1 MSGCECFTDIAE
13 YGRRKLEFLRR
24 LSDFANGTP
33 SHDTLSTV
41 FRAPGPEAFARWVAE
56 PVGDLGGRTVA
67 VDGKSMRGS
76 KAGGVAPLHM
86 ISAWCDGQRLVL
98 GQRPSASKGNGIGDI
113 PELLELLQLEGAI
126 VTIDAMGCPRAI
138 AEKIRDRG
146 ADYTLA
152 LKANQGTLH
161 EDVMVWFGERE
172 HESAGRYRTVD
183 GDRGRIRT
191 RAHSQCADIGWPRGR
206 HSGREGPASI
216 GRVVSTRKTGGET
229 TVETRYL
236 IPSLPP
242 GGGRFAHAVRPH
254 RGTGCTGCQP

>member
-1 MSGCECFTDIAE
+1 MSDLEDPRQQSKVVYPLHEILLLCLCGVISGCESFTDIAE

-41 FRAPGPEAFARWVAE
+41 FRALDPEAFGEAFARWAAE
-56 PVGDLGGRTVA
+56 AVGDLGGRTVA
-67 VDGKSMRGS
+67 VDGKTMRGS
-76 KAGGVAPLHM
+76 KAGGVAPVHM
-86 ISAWCDGQRLVL
+86 ISAWCDSQRLVL
-98 GQRPSASKGNGIGDI
+98 GQRPSASKGNGIKDI

-126 VTIDAMGCPRAI
+126 VTIDAMGCQRAI

-172 HESAGRYRTVD
+172 HGNVERYRTVD
-183 GDRGRIRT
+183 GDRGRT
-191 RAHSQCADIGWPRGR
+191 
-206 HSGREGPASI
+206 
-216 GRVVSTRKTGGET
+216 GRVSTASALTSAGCASAIRA
-229 TVETRYL
+229 
-236 IPSLPP
+236 
-242 GGGRFAHAVRPH
+242 GRV
-254 RGTGCTGCQP
+254 